1 MKKKIL
7 NPARVRRVP
16 AQFSWVDHRLVRRR
30 LLKGRRPE
38 AWALYLF
45 LVTVADA
52 EGISYYSQG
61 SLCENLGIKASEL
74 EEARRELLAAS
85 LIAWEAPFYQVL
97 DLGDR
102 REDSGEQAGQPPRRG
117 ETLGIT
123 DILQNALKGGAR

>member
-1 MKKKIL
+1 MEKKII

-30 LLKGRRPE
+30 LLKGCCPE

-52 EGISYYSQG
+52 EGISYYSQA
-61 SLCENLGIKASEL
+61 SLCEHLGLGASEL
-74 EEARRELLAAS
+74 EEARRELLEGG
-85 LIAWEAPFYQVL
+85 LIAWETPYYQVL
-97 DLGDR
+97 DLGGAR
-102 REDSGEQAGQPPRRG
+102 GESRTPAPQPQRRG

-123 DILQNALKGGAR
+123 DILQNVLKGGRR